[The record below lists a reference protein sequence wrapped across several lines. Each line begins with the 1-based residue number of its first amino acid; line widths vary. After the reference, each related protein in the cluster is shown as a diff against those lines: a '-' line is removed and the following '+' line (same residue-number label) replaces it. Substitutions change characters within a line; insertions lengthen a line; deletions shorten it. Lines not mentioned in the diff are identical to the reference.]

1 MELCDAMRILRKES
15 KITQRELAESL
26 GTTPQNISLYE
37 KGERKPREEFIHL
50 LVLFY
55 HERGITSREA
65 EKAYNEL
72 MQHLSIKAGNRIIWV
87 EHDTGENTELTFDL
101 LSKFQQLNNTGKQVA
116 IDRVTELTEI
126 KRYTD

>member
-1 MELCDAMRILRKES
+1 MDLCDVMRVLRKES
-15 KITQRELAESL
+15 KLTQRELAEKL

-37 KGERKPREEFIHL
+37 KGARRPREEFISM

-72 MQHLSIKAGNRIIWV
+72 LQYLSVKVGKTLIWV
-87 EHDTGENTELTFDL
+87 EHDKESDTDLSFEL
-101 LSKFQQLNNTGKQVA
+101 LSKFTMLNDAGKQVA